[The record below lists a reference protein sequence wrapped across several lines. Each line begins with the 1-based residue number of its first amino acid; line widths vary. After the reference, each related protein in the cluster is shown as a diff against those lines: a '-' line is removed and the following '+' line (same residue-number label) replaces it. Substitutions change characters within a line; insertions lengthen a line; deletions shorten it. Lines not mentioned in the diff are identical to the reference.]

1 MLKEERA
8 MLLDQAHPGE
18 VWMIDA
24 GGQRG
29 AFTVGPRGIVMP
41 QPNAGS
47 LIDFGADV
55 MRGSAGLG
63 GIARG
68 GAAGVARATNWSD
81 DGQPPSTLQSTQLA
95 GAVTLVPAVHGSLCC
110 M

>member
-1 MLKEERA
+1 MLKERA
-8 MLLDQAHPGE
+8 TLLPDQAHPGE

-55 MRGSAGLG
+55 MRGNAGLG
-63 GIARG
+63 GGRG
-68 GAAGVARATNWSD
+68 GGAGGAARATNWSD
-81 DGQPPSTLQSTQLA
+81 DGQPPSALQTTQLA
-95 GAVTLVPAVHGSLCC
+95 GAT
-110 M
+110 